1 MDPNT
6 LVPLKNQPQ
15 PNTQDPGI
23 IGLTN
28 LVAHDEHINSWII
41 DPGACPMILMIL
53 KQRQFLDDMLYQM
66 LMVTYIQ

>member
-41 DPGACPMILMIL
+41 DPGATNHM
-53 KQRQFLDDMLYQM
+53 
-66 LMVTYIQ
+66 TYDLNDFKTKTVPR

>member
-1 MDPNT
+1 MDQNT

-28 LVAHDEHINSWII
+28 LVAHEENIDNWIINS
-41 DPGACPMILMIL
+41 GATDHM
-53 KQRQFLDDMLYQM
+53 
-66 LMVTYIQ
+66 TYDINDFKTKSIPR